1 MKGVI
6 KDTALLH
13 ADSYHPLRWKGVML
27 VLLDHSMLAPL
38 ALTSVAHD
46 SPFPSNSYS
55 RCPLILGVHG
65 RGVEGEER
73 EAKRC
78 IRGTT
83 AVCIVCSTFF
93 DVPGGSR
100 VSHYA
105 VPVLTNCCVVF

>member
-55 RCPLILGVHG
+55 RCPLILGVDG
-65 RGVEGEER
+65 KGWRARRGKQSGASVGQQLF
-73 EAKRC
+73 A
-78 IRGTT
+78 
-83 AVCIVCSTFF
+83 
-93 DVPGGSR
+93 
-100 VSHYA
+100 
-105 VPVLTNCCVVF
+105 